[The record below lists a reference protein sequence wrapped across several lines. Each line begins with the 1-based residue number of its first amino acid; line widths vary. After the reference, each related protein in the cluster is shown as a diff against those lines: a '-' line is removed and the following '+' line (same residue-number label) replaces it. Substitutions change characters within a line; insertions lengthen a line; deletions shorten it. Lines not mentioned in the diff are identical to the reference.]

1 VSGATNG
8 CTENLGAYAIAI
20 EKRFGFG
27 ILQTIERRAKLYF
40 DYTIPLLEKMTAVA
54 KLGAKE
60 YFIYYESI
68 RPKEE
73 KELLD
78 SKKAA

>member
-1 VSGATNG
+1 
-8 CTENLGAYAIAI
+8 
-20 EKRFGFG
+20 
-27 ILQTIERRAKLYF
+27 
-40 DYTIPLLEKMTAVA
+40 MTAVA